1 MSKVIQ
7 ACSGEALLRSGQDNS
22 HQSLNQ
28 SDEKLELIS
37 TWPLAFSELQVRSK
51 KKKKKLINDASPNQQ
66 NMICK
71 PNLAYSTHQL
81 KQKRSSIVQNL
92 FQ

>member
-7 ACSGEALLRSGQDNS
+7 AFSGDALLRSGQDNSHQSLNQSDNS

-51 KKKKKLINDASPNQQ
+51 KKDDKRRFTK
-66 NMICK
+66 
-71 PNLAYSTHQL
+71 STKYDMQA
-81 KQKRSSIVQNL
+81 
-92 FQ
+92 